1 LAEFFDGEEGVRLD
15 VFLTRRLDGA
25 TRVYVQKLIERGHVK
40 VAGKARPAGYKL
52 RTGEQVTLERPEAP
66 EGPEPKVL
74 LEKPGLLM
82 LEKPAGLIVH
92 PAGESW
98 LANPDTSLGED
109 EPSVVSWLLKRD
121 QAAGALPRCGLV
133 HRLDRETS
141 GVMAVATD
149 AAVQDDIVSQF
160 KDRKVE
166 KVYLAVV
173 SGKMPKPRGIIEAP
187 VGREGKKLL
196 ATPYGRPASSE
207 YTVVKEVGGRSLVEV
222 RPLTGRTHQIRVH
235 LEVIGHP
242 VLGDVEHGGAKAD
255 RLYLHAHKLKLS
267 LRGRPV
273 EAVSPAPAGFLGR

>member
-40 VAGKARPAGYKL
+40 VAGKERPAGYKL
-52 RTGEQVTLERPEAP
+52 RSGEQVTLERPEAP
-66 EGPEPKVL
+66 AGPEPKIL
-74 LEKPGLLM
+74 SEKPGLLL

-121 QAAGALPRCGLV
+121 PASAGLPRCGLV

-141 GVMAVATD
+141 GVMAVATE
-149 AAVQDDIVSQF
+149 AGVQDDLVGQF

-173 SGKMPKPRGIIEAP
+173 LGKMPKPQGIIEAP
-187 VGREGKKLL
+187 VGREGRKLV
-196 ATPYGRPASSE
+196 ATPYGRPSTSN
-207 YTVVKEVGGRSLVEV
+207 YKVLKEGKDRSLVEV

-235 LEVIGHP
+235 LAVIGHP
-242 VLGDVEHGGAKAD
+242 VLGDIEHGGAKAD
-255 RLYLHAHKLKLS
+255 RLYLHAHRLKVS
-267 LRGRPV
+267 LRGKPV
-273 EAVSPAPAGFLGR
+273 EGVSPAPADFSAV